1 MNNNIPNIDDFR
13 NSESIVPPSKKQDNN
28 GNGGGTMD
36 NKYVTHTELE
46 LSNERLLRH
55 MDERFSNL
63 AKKIDDNQ
71 AETNL
76 KFEKV
81 NTKFQEADTKLE
93 KQKVWFYG
101 TGIVIVTAICT
112 IVGFLIKIL
121 N

>member
-1 MNNNIPNIDDFR
+1 MNNNIPNIDNFR

-63 AKKIDDNQ
+63 EKKIDDNQ

-76 KFEKV
+76 KFEGV
-81 NTKFQEADTKLE
+81 NTKFK
-93 KQKVWFYG
+93 KQKLWFYTTSIG
-101 TGIVIVTAICT
+101 IVTATCT
-112 IVGFLIKIL
+112 IVGFLIKFL
-121 N
+121 H